1 MIHSEKLS
9 LEISK
14 KGEGLSN
21 LKVDRRQGKRPF
33 QYSDHESE
41 AKEGT
46 AGAEEVDVDPI
57 FPIYSARSQQDMNA
71 MVQALAQV
79 IGNNNSNPLLQLHD
93 DQHPN
98 PTAQQNQSHHQQ
110 PQPQDQGMHNHIYI
124 YIYIYVCVCIIF
136 WDFFF
141 TIFGSR
147 RRHYRGVRQRPWGKW
162 AAEIRDP
169 KKAARVWLGTF
180 ETAEAAALAYD
191 DAALR
196 FKGSKAKLN
205 FPERVQGRLESSYLT
220 TTRQELERTDVPP
233 HPPPTYPNIS
243 QYAQL
248 LSGGLPNTAFNYAVP
263 SGAAYGSWPA
273 FTTNSHS
280 SSSSSSSTTLTSQHQ
295 GYMGGFSLHFG
306 GSSPTSDHTN
316 NMGDY
321 DYYYSRDQ

>member
-1 MIHSEKLS
+1 
-9 LEISK
+9 
-14 KGEGLSN
+14 
-21 LKVDRRQGKRPF
+21 
-33 QYSDHESE
+33 
-41 AKEGT
+41 
-46 AGAEEVDVDPI
+46 
-57 FPIYSARSQQDMNA
+57 MNA
-71 MVQALAQV
+71 MVHALAQV

-98 PTAQQNQSHHQQ
+98 PTAQQNQSHQQ
-110 PQPQDQGMHNHIYI
+110 PQPQDQGNA
-124 YIYIYVCVCIIF
+124 
-136 WDFFF
+136 
-141 TIFGSR
+141 R

-220 TTRQELERTDVPP
+220 TTRQELERTEAPP

-248 LSGGLPNTAFNYAVP
+248 LSGGLPNTAFNYAMP

-273 FTTNSHS
+273 FTTSSHS
-280 SSSSSSSTTLTSQHQ
+280 SSSSSSSTTLTSQQQ